1 MKRACN
7 RHMPGRH
14 VVFSWLPGFVVTKAP
29 THDDAQVLGGCE
41 LLFLWLRL
49 WSPAS
54 VAPGS
59 WGQVVPHHPGGG
71 SPGAFLGRQLRAGVQ
86 AWGVGTWAS
95 TVVPY
100 AKPAFAGFL
109 LLR

>member
-1 MKRACN
+1 MQQTYAWASR
-7 RHMPGRH
+7 G
-14 VVFSWLPGFVVTKAP
+14 VFMASRFCCYTKAP

-71 SPGAFLGRQLRAGVQ
+71 SPGAFLGWQLRAGVQ